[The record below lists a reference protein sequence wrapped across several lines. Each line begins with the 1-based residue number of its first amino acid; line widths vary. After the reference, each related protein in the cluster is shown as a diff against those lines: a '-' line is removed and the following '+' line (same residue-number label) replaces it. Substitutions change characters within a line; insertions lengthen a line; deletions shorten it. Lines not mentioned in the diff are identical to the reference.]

1 VALRFFADHCV
12 SNFII
17 DSLREAGHEVI
28 RLKDRLRVESPD
40 GVVIAKAQ
48 EVDSILLSLNGDFAD
63 IVKYPPARF
72 KGIVALQILNHPEV
86 TRVMMARLTTYLL
99 AHPLQNYYR
108 GKLMIVEAE
117 RIRIRE

>member
-1 VALRFFADHCV
+1 MALRFFADHCV